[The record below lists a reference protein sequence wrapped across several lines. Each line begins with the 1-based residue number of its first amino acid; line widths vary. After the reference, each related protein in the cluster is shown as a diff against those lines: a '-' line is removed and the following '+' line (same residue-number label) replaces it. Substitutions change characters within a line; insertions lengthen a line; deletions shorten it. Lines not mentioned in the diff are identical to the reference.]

1 MSFCAHLFL
10 PAVLILCV
18 LKCVCLCLTGA
29 FRQSIVLA
37 LKAMSA
43 AISCGA
49 PLSIIVTRDTAC
61 RASTSTSSTD
71 PATLQSMRASW
82 STVPLEEIEIHQV
95 YGNARHDNPSP
106 SSIVHHAILSLVD
119 LCETEGGMCE
129 SLSSIDVFQN
139 LRAAFFLDITG
150 VLDAPP
156 VNDPTRRGETL
167 HNDASS
173 QNILNLRMISSLDDD
188 MMMRKNRRSSN
199 AATVASTLPSL
210 ELRSKI
216 SQEEH
221 KRFKVQVLDQ
231 CMRCL
236 VCAVQGLA
244 DSVVPFPILEQVQP
258 IEWVQRDIL
267 RALDAPLA
275 YPIFSLSSERRNI
288 DNTPMSSASPVP
300 STTAIAAGLL
310 DNLVSMA
317 NQSTQRC
324 IGR

>member
-1 MSFCAHLFL
+1 M
-10 PAVLILCV
+10 
-18 LKCVCLCLTGA
+18 
-29 FRQSIVLA
+29 LA

-49 PLSIIVTRDTAC
+49 PLSIIVTRDALC
-61 RASTSTSSTD
+61 RASSSISTSSTN
-71 PATLQSMRASW
+71 PATLQSMSASW
-82 STVPLEEIEIHQV
+82 STVLLEEIELQQV

-119 LCETEGGMCE
+119 LCEIEGGMTE
-129 SLSSIDVFQN
+129 SQSSVDVFRN

-156 VNDPTRRGETL
+156 VNDPAHRGETL
-167 HNDASS
+167 HEDASS
-173 QNILNLRMISSLDDD
+173 QNMLNLRMMSSLDDD
-188 MMMRKNRRSSN
+188 DLMMRKNSKSPI
-199 AATVASTLPSL
+199 AATVASTIPSL

-216 SQEEH
+216 SQADH
-221 KRFKVQVLDQ
+221 MRFKIQVLDQ

-244 DSVVPFPILEQVQP
+244 DSVAPFPILELVQP
-258 IEWVQRDIL
+258 IAWVQKDIL
-267 RALDAPLA
+267 RALEAPLA
-275 YPIFSLSSERRNI
+275 YPIFSFSSERRDI
-288 DNTPMSSASPVP
+288 DNALTPSASTVP

-310 DNLVSMA
+310 DNLVSTA

>member
-1 MSFCAHLFL
+1 
-10 PAVLILCV
+10 
-18 LKCVCLCLTGA
+18 
-29 FRQSIVLA
+29 VLA

-49 PLSIIVTRDTAC
+49 PLSIIVTRDNVR
-61 RASTSTSSTD
+61 RASTSTSTSTLTSSTD

-82 STVPLEEIEIHQV
+82 SSVPLEEIEIRQV
-95 YGNARHDNPSP
+95 YGNARYDNPSP
-106 SSIVHHAILSLVD
+106 SSIVHHAILNLYD

-129 SLSSIDVFQN
+129 SLWSIDVLQN
-139 LRAAFFLDITG
+139 LKAAFFLDITG
-150 VLDAPP
+150 VLDVPP
-156 VNDPTRRGETL
+156 VNDPTHSGEVL
-167 HNDASS
+167 HEDASS
-173 QNILNLRMISSLDDD
+173 QNMLNLRMISSLDDD
-188 MMMRKNRRSSN
+188 DMMMRKNRKSSN

-221 KRFKVQVLDQ
+221 MRFKIQVLDQ

-244 DSVVPFPILEQVQP
+244 DSVAPFPILEQVQP
-258 IEWVQRDIL
+258 IAWVQRDIL
-267 RALDAPLA
+267 GALEAPLA
-275 YPIFSLSSERRNI
+275 YPIFSLSSDRRDI
-288 DNTPMSSASPVP
+288 DNAPMSSASPVP

>member
-1 MSFCAHLFL
+1 MF
-10 PAVLILCV
+10 
-18 LKCVCLCLTGA
+18 VCLCLTGA

-49 PLSIIVTRDTAC
+49 PLSIIVTRDNVC
-61 RASTSTSSTD
+61 RASSSTSTSSTD

-82 STVPLEEIEIHQV
+82 SSVPLEEIEIRQV
-95 YGNARHDNPSP
+95 YGNARYNNPSP
-106 SSIVHHAILSLVD
+106 SSIVHHAILNLYD

-129 SLSSIDVFQN
+129 SLYSIDVLQN

-150 VLDAPP
+150 VLDVPP
-156 VNDPTRRGETL
+156 VNDPTHSGEAL
-167 HNDASS
+167 NEDSS
-173 QNILNLRMISSLDDD
+173 RQNMLNLRMTSSLDDD
-188 MMMRKNRRSSN
+188 MMMRKNRKSSN

-216 SQEEH
+216 SQEERM
-221 KRFKVQVLDQ
+221 RFKIQVLDQ

-244 DSVVPFPILEQVQP
+244 DSVAPFPIIEQVQP
-258 IEWVQRDIL
+258 IAWVQRDIL
-267 RALDAPLA
+267 RALEAPLA
-275 YPIFSLSSERRNI
+275 YPIFSLSSERRDA
-288 DNTPMSSASPVP
+288 DNAPMSNASPVP